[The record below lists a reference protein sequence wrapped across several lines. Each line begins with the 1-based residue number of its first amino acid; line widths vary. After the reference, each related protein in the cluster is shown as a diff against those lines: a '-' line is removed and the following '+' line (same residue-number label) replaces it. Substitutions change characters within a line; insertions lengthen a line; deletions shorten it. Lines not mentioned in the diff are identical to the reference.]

1 MDTLTKNNTVPGT
14 ADEWSA
20 IQHPR
25 AQACLPLNLPKRPGD
40 HVKGHQQCPKVVHL
54 HRQARV
60 GIPCRRI
67 FLTHPVSYLDP
78 PKFMQRPS
86 SNSPPGP
93 LQRSINLIWSRKATR
108 TVFALG

>member
-25 AQACLPLNLPKRPGD
+25 AQACLPLDLPEKPGD

-67 FLTHPVSYLDP
+67 FLTHPVSYLD
-78 PKFMQRPS
+78 RPS
-86 SNSPPGP
+86 SCNARHQTLLPDRCSGP
-93 LQRSINLIWSRKATR
+93 
-108 TVFALG
+108 